1 MGYAEAPGGLGNH
14 TNSSMVE
21 RSKYFERREFEARNP
36 QNPYIFCLAKFTT
49 FYNRKERIAI
59 RDPS

>member
-21 RSKYFERREFEARNP
+21 RSRYFERREFEARNP
-36 QNPYIFCLAKFTT
+36 QNSNIFLS
-49 FYNRKERIAI
+49 RKKCMAFNEE
-59 RDPS
+59 D